1 VTVTATIKNDDRLLR
16 KLTRIPQAM
25 REQIRIA
32 MAKEADEIVAMAQR
46 LAPSSPGGGTLRASI
61 GWRWGDKAPSG
72 TMSLGQVKAPSE
84 FGSALTLTIFAGGGK
99 AFYARFVEFGTVKMG
114 KRPFFFP
121 SYRARRK
128 PAKNAIRRA
137 VRTAAKQVA
146 AGN

>member
-1 VTVTATIKNDDRLLR
+1 VTATATIKNDDRLLR
-16 KLTRIPQAM
+16 KLTRIPDAM

-46 LAPSSPGGGTLRASI
+46 LVPSESGTLRASI
-61 GWRWGDKAPSG
+61 GWQWGDKAPSG
-72 TMSLGQVKAPSE
+72 TMSLGQVKAPGE

-128 PAKNAIRRA
+128 SAKNAIRRA
-137 VRTAAKQVA
+137 VRTAARQVA